1 MRFFVEGRKFV
12 FPILEK
18 NISKKDEVI
27 WLHCASLG
35 EFEQGVPIMKE
46 LKERYQNYK
55 LVVSFFSP
63 SGYEVKKNTE
73 LADVVIYL
81 PLDTIRN
88 AKKFIKKMAPSLVI
102 FVKYEFWPNYLFEL
116 KKMKIPTI
124 LVSGL
129 FRENQSFF
137 KWYGGFMRRSLRS
150 FNHFFVQNVAS
161 KSLLESIGFSN
172 VTTSGDTRFDRVSQ
186 QLTQN
191 NYLIEIE
198 NFKQKHLC
206 LVCGSTWQ
214 DDENILLEFINTSS
228 NELKIIIAPHNIKP
242 LEIERFRKKII
253 KKSVL
258 FSELKKDEIVNY
270 SILIID
276 NVGLLSKIYSYADI
290 AYVGG
295 AMGTTGLHNILEP
308 ATFGV
313 PVVIGKNYA
322 NFPEAKQLL
331 DLGGLFSVNNAEEC
345 NQILKRLVKDE
356 TYRNHTGKIAQ
367 NFVETQ
373 TGATLMVM
381 EYINSLNL

>member
-150 FNHFFVQNVAS
+150 FNHFFVQNEAS

-198 NFKQKHLC
+198 NFKQKQLC

-345 NQILKRLVKDE
+345 NQILKRLVKDQ
-356 TYRNHTGKIAQ
+356 TYRNLTGKIAQ

>member
-150 FNHFFVQNVAS
+150 FNHFFVQNEAS

-198 NFKQKHLC
+198 NFKQKQLC

-331 DLGGLFSVNNAEEC
+331 DLGGIFSVNNAEEC
-345 NQILKRLVKDE
+345 NQILKRLVKDQ